1 MIYCLKTLH
10 ALGHV
15 INITDNV
22 SLDVKQQLTNQSSAP
37 KYVTLQKLTAK
48 IENFLNIISDIKLKF

>member
-1 MIYCLKTLH
+1 MIYCLKTLD

-22 SLDVKQQLTNQSSAP
+22 SLDVYYI
-37 KYVTLQKLTAK
+37 YVFYVLGIKPNAWTY
-48 IENFLNIISDIKLKF
+48 ISDIKLKS